1 MLCRTLIM
9 KNFIIVLLF
18 IIKQSE
24 NDHCKRCDCHIY
36 IRYIKNR
43 KIDQFKIKEIDHVIA
58 ENTVN
63 KVSQCSGKKQDTDTV
78 HRTELFLVW
87 NTFQVKIRDQTE
99 YDQRKKHKKDLLSL

>member
-58 ENTVN
+58 ENTIN
-63 KVSQCSGKKQDTDTV
+63 KIAQCSGKKQDTDTV
-78 HRTELFLVW
+78 YRTELFLVW
-87 NTFQVKIRDQTE
+87 NAFQI
-99 YDQRKKHKKDLLSL
+99 